1 MIQTRALLAKI
12 PLFSELSQ
20 DDLAQLEQAVST
32 RNLKAGER
40 LMRQGQEGSEFYAIL
55 SGSLQLSVRSGG
67 ESEPFVVAVLGP
79 GDYLG
84 EMALLDDTLR
94 SATADALE
102 ACELVVLER
111 QRFLE
116 VVRDRPEVALSLLR
130 GMARRLRK
138 TNEDAAAIAHLDVYQ
153 RLVRKLSQ
161 LAAEQGIASGAVT
174 LDKPLSPE
182 VLGPMIGAEAAGVK
196 LLLDL
201 MEFDGLVRRSGDRI
215 TVREVEAMA
224 RSRGPQLY

>member
-1 MIQTRALLAKI
+1 MLQTRALLARI

-20 DDLAQLEQAVST
+20 EDLAELEMAAGT
-32 RNLKAGER
+32 LTLKAGER
-40 LMRQGQEGSEFYAIL
+40 LMRQGQEGAEFYAIL

-67 ESEPFVVAVLGP
+67 DGEPFVVAVLGP

-84 EMALLDDTLR
+84 EMALLDETPR

-102 ACELVVLER
+102 PCELIVLER

-116 VVRDRPEVALSLLR
+116 VVRSRPEVALSLLR
-130 GMARRLRK
+130 GLARRLRK

-153 RLVRKLSQ
+153 RLVRKLCQ
-161 LAAEQGIASGAVT
+161 LASEQGAQSGAVT
-174 LDKPLSPE
+174 LDKPLTPE

-201 MEFDGLVRRSGDRI
+201 MEFEGAVLRSGDRL
-215 TVREVEAMA
+215 TLRDVEALA